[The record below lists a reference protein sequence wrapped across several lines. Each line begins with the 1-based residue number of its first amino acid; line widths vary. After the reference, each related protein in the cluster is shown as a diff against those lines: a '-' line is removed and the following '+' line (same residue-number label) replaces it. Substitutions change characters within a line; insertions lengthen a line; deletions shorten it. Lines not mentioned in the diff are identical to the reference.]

1 MKAGGICG
9 GWVTGPQFVTESVVR
24 NSAQK
29 GRQTWLRFASYAG
42 LMSFFLS
49 LTAFNLVDVDIWHEM
64 ALIRES
70 LRAGHLLTR
79 DVFAYTPTLYPCIHH
94 EWGAGLVAYGLTYW
108 FGSDS
113 ILVIKYLLALLIA
126 FLSLRCAQ
134 SIGADVQ
141 VWALLCP
148 IAIYLSQFGFLSVI
162 RAQVY
167 SFFFTACCFWLF
179 EQDRKGKRRWL
190 VAWLCIFPLWVNLHG
205 GFVVGIGLLAL
216 YLFEQ
221 VLRRQPFLHL
231 LFVLVGSIIE
241 VFINPFGPAYVHYI
255 VHALAMTRPYI
266 QEWRPVWI
274 YGPWWTTVFLA
285 AVAIA
290 AYSVAKIGLGK
301 APGLLMVIGAAIQ
314 ATLHCKLMPLFAI
327 AWISHVPAYVQ
338 RTPVG
343 GWITSF
349 AQRRFSF
356 VLSIWLIVTTI
367 YLTDAIRWQFWR
379 MRVPQTDSS
388 YAYPVGAVEYLR
400 QQRFVGNL
408 MVPFRQGAYV
418 SWKLFP
424 AVKVSVDGRYEVAY
438 SEAWVDRTFQFYA
451 AEPGWQETLVAYPT
465 DLVLVPKTA
474 PVARVIQQA
483 GWHIAYADHEFEVFA
498 RAGLTLP
505 VSNRMAES
513 FAGVFP

>member
-1 MKAGGICG
+1 
-9 GWVTGPQFVTESVVR
+9 
-24 NSAQK
+24 
-29 GRQTWLRFASYAG
+29 
-42 LMSFFLS
+42 
-49 LTAFNLVDVDIWHEM
+49 
-64 ALIRES
+64 
-70 LRAGHLLTR
+70 
-79 DVFAYTPTLYPCIHH
+79 
-94 EWGAGLVAYGLTYW
+94 
-108 FGSDS
+108 
-113 ILVIKYLLALLIA
+113 
-126 FLSLRCAQ
+126 
-134 SIGADVQ
+134 
-141 VWALLCP
+141 
-148 IAIYLSQFGFLSVI
+148 
-162 RAQVY
+162 
-167 SFFFTACCFWLF
+167 
-179 EQDRKGKRRWL
+179 
-190 VAWLCIFPLWVNLHG
+190 
-205 GFVVGIGLLAL
+205 VGIGLLAL
-216 YLFEQ
+216 YSFEQ
-221 VLRRQPFLHL
+221 ALRRQPFLHL
-231 LFVLVGSIIE
+231 LFVLAGSLIE
-241 VFINPFGPAYVHYI
+241 VFINPFGPAYVRYI

-290 AYSVAKIGLGK
+290 AYSIAKIGLGK
-301 APGLLMVIGAAIQ
+301 APGLVMVIGAAIQ

-338 RTPVG
+338 RTPMG
-343 GWITSF
+343 RWIMSF

-356 VLSIWLIVTTI
+356 VLSVWLIVTTI

-379 MRVPQTDSS
+379 MRVPQTDST

-438 SEAWVDRTFQFYA
+438 SEAWVDRTFRFYA
-451 AEPGWQETLVAYPT
+451 AEPGWQETLNAYPT
-465 DLVLVPKTA
+465 DLVLVPQTA

-505 VSNRMAES
+505 VSNRMSES